1 MLGFAL
7 VFAILK
13 LTTSHAKD
21 KAMNVGEYKRQD
33 NEIVQALGVSATR
46 TAPAAAVSKLHVSRR
61 TSLVT

>member
-1 MLGFAL
+1 
-7 VFAILK
+7 
-13 LTTSHAKD
+13 
-21 KAMNVGEYKRQD
+21 MNVGEYKRRD